1 MKMRRVTF
9 SERIRFHLEEHKI
22 RGKILIRHTL
32 DLEARQGTGVANGF
46 LQPRS
51 MKCKSKRERNG
62 ENVKT
67 GWILLEEL
75 VALLWSLQNNWNEFL
90 VV

>member
-1 MKMRRVTF
+1 
-9 SERIRFHLEEHKI
+9 
-22 RGKILIRHTL
+22 
-32 DLEARQGTGVANGF
+32 
-46 LQPRS
+46 

-67 GWILLEEL
+67 DWILLEEL
-75 VALLWSLQNNWNEFL
+75 VALLWSSQNNWNDFL